1 MEKEKVIIVHLN
13 KNDSERVVSSK
24 IDELKELVRSCNGE
38 VIAEVIQNSKEI
50 NPSTYIG
57 SGKVKEIKE
66 LAENMEADTIIFN
79 NELTGSQ
86 MRNLEDIID
95 KKIVDRT
102 GLILDIFAIRAK
114 TKEGKLQVKLAQLEY
129 RLPRLVGYRNY
140 LSREGAGIG
149 TRGPGEQKLE
159 IDRRTVQREIDSI
172 RIKLK
177 EENKKRSVKRSKRFD
192 SPVPVI
198 SLIGYSNAGKSTI
211 LNRLV
216 SLYSNQDKKVYS
228 DDLLFATL
236 DVSARKITLDNGY
249 DVIISDTVG
258 FVSNLPTKLV
268 ESFKSTLEEIELSE
282 LILIVIDSSNEDY
295 EIQLNSTMEV
305 LKDMDLKD
313 KKFLYVFNKIDKND
327 KVYFD
332 IKDGEKIYISALDA
346 ENIKIL
352 AKKIEEIIFSDFVY
366 LDVIIPYSDISKIN
380 NVKASDKKD
389 EDEYLENGLKTKILI
404 KSSQKYKY
412 EKYLVNYGI

>member
-13 KNDSERVVSSK
+13 KNDNERVVSSK

-86 MRNLEDIID
+86 MKNLEDIID

-192 SPVPVI
+192 SPIPVI

-216 SLYSNQDKKVYS
+216 NLYSNQDKKVYS

-313 KKFLYVFNKIDKND
+313 KKFLYVFNKIDKNE

-332 IKDGEKIYISALDA
+332 IKDSEKIYISALDDD
-346 ENIKIL
+346 NIKIL

>member
-327 KVYFD
+327 EVYFD